1 MSQMQENLK
10 NEAKH
15 MRKCM
20 SKSVSPESNQTS
32 ARGIEHLASSAILRN
47 LENAKT
53 AVIHAVLREQ
63 DHQQMTYGGSNAD
76 QTRLAMV
83 SSELSLD
90 AKNQAILLAASD
102 QDFVRCDEM

>member
-1 MSQMQENLK
+1 MQENLK

-32 ARGIEHLASSAILRN
+32 ARGIEHLASSAILRK
-47 LENAKT
+47 LDNAKT
-53 AVIHAVLREQ
+53 AVIQAVLHEQ
-63 DHQQMTYGGSNAD
+63 DHQRTAYGSSNVD
-76 QTRLAMV
+76 QIRLAMV

-90 AKNQAILLAASD
+90 ARNQAILLAASD
-102 QDFVRCDEM
+102 QDSVRCNEM